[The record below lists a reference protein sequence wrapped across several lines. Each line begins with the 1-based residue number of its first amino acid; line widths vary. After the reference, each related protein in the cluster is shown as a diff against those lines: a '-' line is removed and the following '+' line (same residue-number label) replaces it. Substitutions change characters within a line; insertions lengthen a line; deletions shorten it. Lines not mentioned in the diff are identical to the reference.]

1 MTGLP
6 YISGN
11 SVSFPQKTRSIPHVS
26 SNLDKYLPEFDED
39 EARSKLVGRTAAEL
53 TDMLIYEYKLKRVF
67 AKMTEEHDRKIAR
80 IEKIIAEPSHLTGM
94 PDIPGPDDLR
104 RMFGDGT

>member
-1 MTGLP
+1 M
-6 YISGN
+6 
-11 SVSFPQKTRSIPHVS
+11 S

-53 TDMLIYEYKLKRVF
+53 IDMLIYEYQLKRVL
-67 AKMTEEHDRKIAR
+67 AKMTDERDKKIAR
-80 IEKIIAEPSHLTGM
+80 IEKIIAEPSNLMGM